1 MVDWT
6 RGRCVNHFLNIQQLT
21 SDDVL
26 ALIKRALHLK
36 KETRHPQFE
45 QRILAN
51 LFYENS
57 TRTRVSFELAAKRMG
72 MIVINLDIA
81 RSSESKG
88 EEIRDTIKTLGSMG
102 VDVAVIRHV
111 DEGLPHTMAECAPSH
126 LHVINAGDGAHAHP
140 TQAMLDFMTI
150 LEYKTNLRDLKIALV
165 GNLKHSRVANS
176 LQGMCQL
183 LNVKCLKL
191 VAPSV
196 WLPSDPIYGEM
207 TSSLKEGLEGADVII
222 TLRMQRER
230 FLTTDCLNLADYQ
243 RDYRITTANLAFAKP
258 DAIVMHPGPINRGIE
273 IDSDVADGVQSCIWQ
288 QVQNG
293 VWIRMAII
301 ERLLTI
307 ANKK

>member
-1 MVDWT
+1 M
-6 RGRCVNHFLNIQQLT
+6 NHFLNIQQLT